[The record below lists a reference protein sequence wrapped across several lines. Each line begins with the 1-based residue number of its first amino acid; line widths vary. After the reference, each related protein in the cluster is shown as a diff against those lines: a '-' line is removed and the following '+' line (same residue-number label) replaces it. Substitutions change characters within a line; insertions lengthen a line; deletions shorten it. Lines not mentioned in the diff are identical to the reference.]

1 MEERSLTGAAE
12 NSLIN
17 DLADWLMG
25 EALVETDLETLLSG
39 CSQRLGA
46 AGVPVA
52 RLYLGF
58 RTLHPLI
65 QGMGYIWVE
74 GAGIEREDY
83 SHDSGDTTF
92 QQSPMH
98 TMVEQRIPFLRRH
111 LCGPDM
117 LTDYPLLDDLCA
129 KGFTDYL
136 GFAVPFD
143 RESQDGIVGSWACR
157 RESGFSDHDIA
168 ALTRIQRR
176 LAVAC
181 KVLIR
186 AQRTTNI
193 LEAYFGKNAAQ
204 RILAG
209 HIQRRDLDPIH
220 AVIWYSDLRGSTSLA
235 GRLAPGEFLDVLD
248 AYFECSAG
256 AVLAHGGEVLLLIGD
271 AVLAIFPIGEE
282 RTERDACGAAIAAAR
297 EAMQRL
303 RDVNAE
309 RSARGNETLEFGLG
323 LHVGDVSYG
332 NIGVP
337 ERLELTV
344 VGQAA
349 NEVARIES
357 LTKEVGHA
365 VVASG
370 RFARNLN
377 IDWVPLGRRELAGVE
392 KPLEVFGCSDF
403 D

>member
-1 MEERSLTGAAE
+1 MKETTPSVAG
-12 NSLIN
+12 NKLID

-25 EALVETDLETLLSG
+25 QALVETDLETLLSG
-39 CSQRLGA
+39 CNDRLVA
-46 AGVPVA
+46 AGVPIVRFFLA
-52 RLYLGF
+52 F

-65 QGMGYIWVE
+65 SGMGYKWLQ
-74 GAGIEREDY
+74 GQGIEREDY
-83 SHDSGDTTF
+83 AHDADQSDF
-92 QQSPMH
+92 QSSPAQAMI
-98 TMVEQRIPFLRRH
+98 EQRLPYLRRR
-111 LCGPDM
+111 LTGPNALVDFPVM
-117 LTDYPLLDDLCA
+117 KTLKSQGY
-129 KGFTDYL
+129 TDYL

-143 RESQDGIVGSWACR
+143 EEGRDGVVGSWACM
-157 RESGFSDHDIA
+157 REGGFSEDDIA
-168 ALTRIQRR
+168 ALMRVQRR

-186 AQRTTNI
+186 AQRTVNI
-193 LEAYFGKNAAQ
+193 LEAYFGKNAAR

-235 GRLAPGEFLDVLD
+235 GQLAPSDFLDLLD

-282 RTERDACGAAIAAAR
+282 RSEREACAAAMAAAR
-297 EAMQRL
+297 EAMERL
-303 RDVNAE
+303 HAVNAE
-309 RSARGNETLEFGLG
+309 RSVRGQPALAFGLG

-344 VGQAA
+344 VGEAA

-357 LTKEVGHA
+357 LSKDVGHA

-370 RFARNLN
+370 RFARNLD
-377 IDWVPLGRRELAGVE
+377 IDWTPLGVREMAGVE
-392 KPLEVFGCSDF
+392 KKIEVFGCAVC
-403 D
+403 